1 MIADKKIFFLGAGL
15 LVGFAAVFCI
25 MFMPIFGAGQNALNY
40 FDNLFN
46 SISKGSAY
54 YIPDLVEKNQAFNGR
69 EVAVTID
76 AGSAKRAEHTTML
89 LWKAGA
95 AAEVDGT
102 TIALK
107 GDLGGILAAAL
118 EDADLLFHNRAEE
131 LQTKYSFEGRE
142 ALYSWWSALK
152 GMDKELKKQKQFENA
167 KFVSTVQAKAVEVA
181 FNFNGIEPQNITDK
195 VGIVIFALAFYV
207 IYTLWF
213 GFSIMYMFE
222 GWGMELEH

>member
-1 MIADKKIFFLGAGL
+1 MIADKKIFLLGSGL
-15 LVGFAAVFCI
+15 LVGFAVVFCI
-25 MFMPIFGAGQNALNY
+25 MFMPVFGAGQNALNY

-54 YIPDLVEKNQAFNGR
+54 YIPDLVQKNEAYQGR
-69 EVAVTID
+69 EVAMTID
-76 AGSAKRAEHTTML
+76 AGSAHQAERTAML

-95 AAEVDGT
+95 AAEVDGN

-107 GDLGGILAAAL
+107 GDLGGILAATL
-118 EDADLLFHNRAEE
+118 EDADLLFHNRAED
-131 LQTKYSFEGRE
+131 LQTKYSFDGRG
-142 ALYSWWSALK
+142 ALYSWWNALK

-181 FNFNGIEPQNITDK
+181 FNFNGIEPQNIADK

-213 GFSIMYMFE
+213 GFSIMYLFE
-222 GWGMELEH
+222 GWGMELDH

>member
-1 MIADKKIFFLGAGL
+1 MIADKKIFFMGSGL
-15 LVGFAAVFCI
+15 LVGFAVVFCI
-25 MFMPIFGAGQNALNY
+25 LFMPIFGAGQNALNY

-54 YIPDLVEKNQAFNGR
+54 YIPDLVKKNEAFDGR

-76 AGSAKRAEHTTML
+76 AGSAEQAERTTML

-95 AAEVDGT
+95 AAEVDDT
-102 TIALK
+102 KVSLK
-107 GDLGGILAAAL
+107 GDLGRILAAGL
-118 EDADLLFHNRAEE
+118 EDADLLFHNRSEA
-131 LQTKYSFEGRE
+131 LQTKYGFDGRE
-142 ALYSWWSALK
+142 ALYSWWNALK

-167 KFVSTVQAKAVEVA
+167 AFVATVQAKAVEVA

-195 VGIVIFALAFYV
+195 IWIVIFALAFYI